1 MNLIIY
7 EDYLTEQIKPF
18 SINHAI
24 FEIKTGLYSNLERF
38 VNSFPNYKIYLV
50 VRDEIEDVVRYK
62 FPQFIVNPKVLPSA
76 KCINSKVVWSK
87 DYINLFSKESLL
99 YFINESSITID
110 DFNKKVKSLKYL
122 KDDSVI
128 KIDYIW
134 DAIYLFNELIINDF
148 KKINNKSQK
157 KYNDVKFIKSN
168 LIHIG
173 ENVTLKPGVIID
185 ASNGPVFIKDNVT
198 IDLGSLVQGPVLI
211 DDNSY
216 ISLGA
221 KIRGGTLIGPNCKI
235 GGEIINSI
243 FHGKSNKVHD
253 GFIGHSYIGEWVNI
267 GAGTNN
273 SNLKNNYSNVK
284 FDFGEKIID
293 SKKIFLGTMIGD
305 FSRISISTSINTG
318 TYIGIGSNIFN
329 HSFNKK
335 YVASFSW
342 GNNEKVDF
350 DKFIKTCSLA
360 LQRRD
365 CQLHDSEL
373 KLLNYLYKKMI

>member
-284 FDFGEKIID
+284 FDFGKKIID

-342 GNNEKVDF
+342 GNIEKVDF
-350 DKFIKTCSLA
+350 DKFIKTCNLA

-365 CQLHDSEL
+365 YQLHDSEI

>member
-38 VNSFPNYKIYLV
+38 VNSFPKHKIYLI
-50 VRDEIEDVVRYK
+50 VRNEIEDVVRYK
-62 FPQFIVNPKVLPSA
+62 FPKFTVNPKVLPSA
-76 KCINSKVVWSK
+76 KCINSKVIWSD
-87 DYINLFSKESLL
+87 DYINLFTKESLL
-99 YFINESSITID
+99 YFHNESSISID
-110 DFNKKVKSLKYL
+110 DFNKKVRSLKYI

-128 KIDYIW
+128 KIDFIW
-134 DAIYLFNELIINDF
+134 DTIYLFNELIINDF
-148 KKINNKSQK
+148 KKIDKKPIK
-157 KYNDVKFIKSN
+157 KYDDVKFIKSN

-173 ENVTLKPGVIID
+173 DNVTLKPGVIID

-198 IDLGSLVQGPVLI
+198 IDIGSLVQGPVLI
-211 DDNSY
+211 DSNSY

-221 KIRGGTLIGPNCKI
+221 KIRSGTLIGPNCKI
-235 GGEIINSI
+235 GGEITNSI

-284 FDFGEKIID
+284 FDFGKKIID

-318 TYIGIGSNIFN
+318 TFIGLGSNIFN

-335 YVASFSW
+335 FVASFSW
-342 GNNEKVDF
+342 GNSEKVDF
-350 DKFIKTCSLA
+350 DKFIKTCNMA
-360 LQRRD
+360 LQRRNS
-365 CQLHDSEL
+365 QLHDSEL
-373 KLLNYLYKKMI
+373 KLLKYLYKKMI

>member
-7 EDYLTEQIKPF
+7 EDYLTDQIKPF

-50 VRDEIEDVVRYK
+50 VRDEIEDVVKYK

-76 KCINSKVVWSK
+76 KCINSKVVWNK
-87 DYINLFSKESLL
+87 DYINLFNKESLL

-128 KIDYIW
+128 KIDFIW

-148 KKINNKSQK
+148 KKIDNKSLK
-157 KYNDVKFIKSN
+157 KYDDVKFIKSN

-235 GGEIINSI
+235 GGEITNSI

-284 FDFGEKIID
+284 FDFGKKTID

-318 TYIGIGSNIFN
+318 TYIGVGSNIFN

-342 GNNEKVDF
+342 GNIEKVDF
-350 DKFIKTCSLA
+350 DKFIKTCNLA

-365 CQLHDSEL
+365 YQLHDSEI

>member
-110 DFNKKVKSLKYL
+110 DFNRKVKSLKYR

-148 KKINNKSQK
+148 KKIDNKSLK
-157 KYNDVKFIKSN
+157 KYDDVKFIKSN

-211 DDNSY
+211 DNNSY

-284 FDFGEKIID
+284 FDFGKKIID

-318 TYIGIGSNIFN
+318 TYIGVGSNIFN

-342 GNNEKVDF
+342 GNIEKVDF
-350 DKFIKTCSLA
+350 DKFIKTCNLA

-365 CQLHDSEL
+365 CQLDDSEI